1 MIRVPVFSVCSVVIF
16 RLIMKID
23 IYLSENCGSYHEL
36 RENLDQA
43 LAELGIK
50 PGVTYHTIY
59 YDEAVSRN
67 IKGSPSIWIN
77 GKDAFEG
84 GGSPGIT

>member
-1 MIRVPVFSVCSVVIF
+1 
-16 RLIMKID
+16 MKID
-23 IYLSENCGSYHEL
+23 IYQSEMCGSYHEL
-36 RENLDQA
+36 RENLDRA
-43 LAELGIK
+43 LAELKIK
-50 PGVTYHTIY
+50 TDVVTYHTIY

-67 IKGSPSIWIN
+67 IKGSPSIWMN

>member
-1 MIRVPVFSVCSVVIF
+1 
-16 RLIMKID
+16 MKID
-23 IYLSENCGSYHEL
+23 IYLSEMCGSYHEL
-36 RENLDQA
+36 RENVDLA
-43 LAELGIK
+43 LAELRIK
-50 PGVTYHTIY
+50 PDVTFHTVY

-84 GGSPGIT
+84 GSSPGIT